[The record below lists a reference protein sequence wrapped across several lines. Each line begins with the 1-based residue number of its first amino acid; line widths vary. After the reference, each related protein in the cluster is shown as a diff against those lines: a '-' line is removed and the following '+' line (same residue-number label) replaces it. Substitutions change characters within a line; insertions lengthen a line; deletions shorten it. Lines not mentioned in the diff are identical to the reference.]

1 MDAWVR
7 WHEDYDVPGSS
18 LSVRLA
24 LVAGHVAGAVESRP
38 AGTVRLVSACAG
50 QGHDVA
56 KALRGHPRRG
66 DVTGR
71 LIELDPVNAAAAR
84 ERLATAGLSGLEVV
98 EADAGVTAPYAG
110 AVPAG
115 VVLMC
120 GVFGNISDEDIR
132 GTIQALPELAEPGAR
147 VIWTR
152 HRGAPDATPRIR
164 DWFAEA
170 GFREVAFDAPA
181 ELTIGVGVHELVAP
195 PRPLAERRLF
205 TFVVHG

>member
-1 MDAWVR
+1 M
-7 WHEDYDVPGSS
+7 
-18 LSVRLA
+18 
-24 LVAGHVAGAVESRP
+24 
-38 AGTVRLVSACAG
+38 
-50 QGHDVA
+50 
-56 KALRGHPRRG
+56 
-66 DVTGR
+66 TGR
-71 LIELDPVNAAAAR
+71 LIELDPVNAAGAR
-84 ERLATAGLSGLEVV
+84 ERLAAAGLSGLEVV

-132 GTIQALPELAEPGAR
+132 RTIHALPELAEPGAR

-152 HRGAPDATPRIR
+152 HRGTPDATPRIR

-181 ELTIGVGVHELVAP
+181 GLTIGVGVHELVAP
-195 PRPLAERRLF
+195 PRPLTEQRLF